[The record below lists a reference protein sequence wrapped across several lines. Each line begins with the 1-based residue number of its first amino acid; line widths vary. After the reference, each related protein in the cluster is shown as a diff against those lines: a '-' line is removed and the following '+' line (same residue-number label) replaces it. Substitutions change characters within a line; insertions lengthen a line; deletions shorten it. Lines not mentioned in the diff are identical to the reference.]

1 MFPRLGRLGIR
12 SLRAY
17 AVIGV
22 VLAAACSNDPTGPAT
37 LSNPAATSSALSAL
51 DSAFAAPVISSF
63 GALGALMSPT
73 GALAGAAT
81 VVDATRPRPLATGM
95 SPEAA
100 AAQHLGALRGL
111 TSATPANPQGP
122 LVPDSLYGSIFTWD
136 SASARY
142 VRSQTTGGPAN
153 GVRFILY
160 AVNPLTGAI
169 VYPLIEVGKADVLDE
184 SAGATA
190 KLHILVVDVAGT
202 TTYLDYTAT
211 LAFGIG
217 AVTAAVD
224 GFVSNGAAGAANKT
238 LNFNVS
244 ATLTPSSA
252 SVNATFALNNPA
264 ITVVLIATASFAGA
278 TETVTVDYTFTRPGE
293 TVRLQGSLTT
303 TNSVV
308 DTISA
313 EIRVNGQVFATL
325 EGNAQGVTF
334 YDANG
339 DVIEDAGAQHDVL
352 VVLDHFREAVEDT
365 LEFIEDLFDPIE
377 NILNG

>member
-1 MFPRLGRLGIR
+1 MFRSR
-12 SLRAY
+12 SLRAC

-22 VLAAACSNDPTGPAT
+22 VVAAACSDDSTGPAT
-37 LSNPAATSSALSAL
+37 LPDPAATSSALSSL
-51 DSAFAAPVISSF
+51 DSAFSAPVISSF
-63 GALGALMSPT
+63 GALGSYMAPT

-81 VVDATRPRPLATGM
+81 VVDATRPRPLVPGM

-111 TSATPANPQGP
+111 ATASPANPQGP
-122 LVPDSLYGSIFTWD
+122 LIPDSLYGSIFTWD
-136 SASARY
+136 VASSQY

-169 VYPLIEVGKADVLDE
+169 VVPLVEVGSADVLDE

-190 KLHILVVDVAGT
+190 KLHILVEDVAGT
-202 TTYLDYTAT
+202 TTYLDYSASLT
-211 LAFGIG
+211 FGVG
-217 AVTAAVD
+217 TVTAAVD
-224 GFVSNGAAGAANKT
+224 GFVSNGAAGGANKT
-238 LNFNVS
+238 LNFDVS

-252 SVNATFALNNPA
+252 NVNATFALNHPA
-264 ITVVLIATASFAGA
+264 ITIVLIATADFAGA
-278 TETVTVDYTFTRPGE
+278 TETVTVDFTFTRPGE

-308 DTISA
+308 DTITA
-313 EIRVNGQVFATL
+313 QIRVNGQVFATL

-339 DVIEDAGAQHDVL
+339 DVIEDAGTQHDVL
-352 VVLDHFREAVEDT
+352 VALHHLLEAVEDT
-365 LEFIEDLFDPIE
+365 LEFIEDLFDPIQ
-377 NILNG
+377 NILSG